1 MPIKVISH
9 NRKAFHDYLISE
21 TIEAGLVLTGTEIKS
36 IRAGKVNIRD
46 AYARPDGKELWL
58 LNSHVSQYDKGNRY
72 NHDPM
77 RPRKLL
83 LHKRQIRQLISKV
96 MEKGLTLV
104 PLKLYIKDGVAKI
117 ELGLAKGKKLYDKRE
132 SISKRDSDRQMA
144 RTIRNPR

>member
-1 MPIKVISH
+1 M
-9 NRKAFHDYLISE
+9 
-21 TIEAGLVLTGTEIKS
+21 VLSGTEIKS

-46 AYARPDGKELWL
+46 AYAKPDGKEMWL
-58 LNSHVSQYDKGNRY
+58 LNSHVAQYDKGNRY
-72 NHDPM
+72 NHDPI

-83 LHKRQIRQLISKV
+83 LHKRQIRQLTSKV

-117 ELGLAKGKKLYDKRE
+117 ELGIAKGKKLYDKRE

-144 RTIRNPR
+144 RTLRNLR

>member
-1 MPIKVISH
+1 MPVKLISH
-9 NRKAFHDYLISE
+9 NRKANHDYLILE

-36 IRAGKVNIRD
+36 IRAGKINIRD
-46 AYARPDGKELWL
+46 AYARPDGKEMWL
-58 LNSHVSQYDKGNRY
+58 LNAHISQYDKGNRH

-83 LHKRQIRQLISKV
+83 LHKRQIRHLTSKV

-117 ELGLAKGKKLYDKRE
+117 EVGLAKGKKLYDKRQT
-132 SISKRDSDRQMA
+132 ISKRDSDRDLA
-144 RTIRNPR
+144 RSLKRPG

>member
-1 MPIKVISH
+1 MKVISY
-9 NRKAFHDYLISE
+9 NRKAFHDYSITE
-21 TIEAGLVLTGTEIKS
+21 TIEAGLVLTGTEIKA

-46 AYARPDGKELWL
+46 AYARPDGNEMWL
-58 LNSHVSQYDKGNRY
+58 LNSHVAQYDKGNRY

-83 LHKRQIRQLISKV
+83 LHKREIRQLSSKV

-117 ELGLAKGKKLYDKRE
+117 ELRLAKGKKLYDKRE
-132 SISKRDSDRQMA
+132 SISKRDSDRQLA
-144 RTIRNPR
+144 RSLKSPI